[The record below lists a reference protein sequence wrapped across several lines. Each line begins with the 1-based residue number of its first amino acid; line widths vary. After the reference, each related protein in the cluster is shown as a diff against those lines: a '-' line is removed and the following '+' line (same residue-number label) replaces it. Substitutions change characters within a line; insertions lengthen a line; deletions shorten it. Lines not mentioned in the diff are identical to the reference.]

1 MMFFFFFIFIHKYIF
16 LLTSFSIFEDS
27 ASHRNCKYEKLKKG
41 FMLRVLFDIFYGSSS
56 TGLCHRPVALVGCG
70 QHPP

>member
-1 MMFFFFFIFIHKYIF
+1 MTFVWDVGKIFFFTFIFKYIF
-16 LLTSFSIFEDS
+16 LLTLFSIFEDS

-56 TGLCHRPVALVGCG
+56 TYTRRASS
-70 QHPP
+70 